1 MTYSLFRNTKR
12 KSTQDVLPQTAD
24 AAFFFFFQ
32 PFCQTDS
39 QPDWPEATGKIYI
52 LLQCC
57 NITRQE
63 MYSSGNAFPA
73 AQSNADLC
81 SANALFCRRLLAG
94 PFQLKAAALFAP
106 PPSPR
111 PLHSSP
117 LPNTPTPSS
126 TAAKWT
132 RIDSWPSPAA
142 TRRKSSTST
151 RRKAASPRTRTLTWW
166 CGTPR

>member
-1 MTYSLFRNTKR
+1 MFA
-12 KSTQDVLPQTAD
+12 AD
-24 AAFFFFFQ
+24 SRRCFIFFFPQ

-39 QPDWPEATGKIYI
+39 QPDWPKATGKIYI
-52 LLQCC
+52 LLQCWS
-57 NITRQE
+57 ITRQE

-73 AQSNADLC
+73 AQPSADLC
-81 SANALFCRRLLAG
+81 SANALFCCRPFAS

-106 PPSPR
+106 PPTSP
-111 PLHSSP
+111 
-117 LPNTPTPSS
+117 PTPSS

-132 RIDSWPSPAA
+132 RIDLWPSPAA